1 MKQHYTRLR
10 NVFIATSIV
19 VLVFLLSSQVFPT
32 YGVSYGFWPIAA
44 VQAKPLFQSA
54 APRLT
59 PTSPSSGQQDAAP
72 GDAVTFTISL
82 QNTGSISGTFQI
94 DIPRSCS
101 QDVPGCSDSLSVT
114 SAQLNQNQSTSIQV
128 TVILPANAPA
138 GTIARTTVRA
148 VTGSGGTQSSAQTIL
163 STRIIAP
170 TPTSTATRTPTTTPT
185 TQPTTTPTPTPAPG
199 CPDNPDP
206 GDDTG
211 GAKLLLVNVPEN
223 HGICT
228 QGDIDFFK
236 FGGIG
241 GKVYTIDIPGMDA
254 GLDLVL
260 DLYDSNGR
268 LLTSNDDFYL
278 QRPTP
283 SPVIAGT
290 PLPATDLRPRL
301 ESIRLPDNGIYYI
314 RVRDTLN
321 VGGQG
326 RAYTIVVQGES
337 YGPTPATIT
346 EVCRDLYEEDGLP
359 EEARL
364 ITSNEVQPRHVLCPT
379 GDADWVRFFGKA
391 GKTYYLY
398 TDSRPYQNNP
408 SLNDATEAGADT
420 VLYLFDRDGVSLITF
435 NDDIQ
440 SDDTNLQSLDSE
452 IRFVP
457 TVDGFYYAQVKNT
470 GDIGNQ
476 FIEYDLVLKLC
487 LPGQECGRG
496 PAPVPAPGVATS
508 TPGTTSTS
516 TTSTATSTTPTAT
529 ELSFDA
535 TATAEAEGSS
545 PLNALDA
552 VGGPVKGFAD
562 TSFQR
567 EWMRSDRPVAE
578 QRAARSWLWGP
589 GGLVTRSESY
599 AQLAGGMRQVQYFDK
614 GRMEMN
620 NPAGDRNSRWFVT
633 SGLLVKELIS
643 GRMQVGDN
651 EFVQRSPADVPIA
664 GDANDADAPTYG
676 SFAGVTG
683 QTFPDRTGQSVVQQI
698 NRAGQVTDYT
708 GPPRS
713 VAMLA
718 RFVPETGHNI
728 AQVFWTYLNKQGTV
742 YENGSYRT
750 DEVLDWVFTLGY
762 PISEPYWTRVR
773 VGGVERDVLVQV
785 FERRVLTY
793 SPDNPAN
800 WQVEMGNV
808 GRHYYMWRY
817 GENLLS

>member
-1 MKQHYTRLR
+1 M
-10 NVFIATSIV
+10 N
-19 VLVFLLSSQVFPT
+19 
-32 YGVSYGFWPIAA
+32 
-44 VQAKPLFQSA
+44 
-54 APRLT
+54 
-59 PTSPSSGQQDAAP
+59 
-72 GDAVTFTISL
+72 
-82 QNTGSISGTFQI
+82 
-94 DIPRSCS
+94 
-101 QDVPGCSDSLSVT
+101 
-114 SAQLNQNQSTSIQV
+114 
-128 TVILPANAPA
+128 
-138 GTIARTTVRA
+138 
-148 VTGSGGTQSSAQTIL
+148 
-163 STRIIAP
+163 
-170 TPTSTATRTPTTTPT
+170 
-185 TQPTTTPTPTPAPG
+185 
-199 CPDNPDP
+199 
-206 GDDTG
+206 

-236 FGGIG
+236 FAGIG
-241 GKVYTIDIPGMDA
+241 GKVYTIDIISMDA

-260 DLYDSNGR
+260 DLYDDKGR

-278 QRPTP
+278 HAPTP
-283 SPVIAGT
+283 TPVTYSA
-290 PLPATDLRPRL
+290 PPATDLRPRID
-301 ESIRLPDNGIYYI
+301 SFKVPYNGLYYV

-321 VGGQG
+321 VGGQSK
-326 RAYTIVVQGES
+326 AYTIVVQGES

-359 EEARL
+359 EEATL
-364 ITSNEVQPRHVLCPT
+364 ITSNEIQPTHVLCPS

-398 TDSRPYQNNP
+398 TDSRPYENNP
-408 SLNDATEAGADT
+408 QLNDSTEAGADT

-440 SDDTNLQSLDSE
+440 GNDSTAQSLDSE
-452 IRFVP
+452 VRFVP

-496 PAPVPAPGVATS
+496 PAPVPAPGVITS
-508 TPGTTSTS
+508 TPETTETTPTS
-516 TTSTATSTTPTAT
+516 TSTTPTAT
-529 ELSFDA
+529 EISFGDE
-535 TATAEAEGSS
+535 TATAEIGGSA
-545 PLNALDA
+545 PLKALDA
-552 VGGPVKGFAD
+552 VGGPVHGFAD

-578 QRAARSWLWGP
+578 QRASRSWLWGP
-589 GGLVTRSESY
+589 GGLTTRSESY

-620 NPAGDRNSRWFVT
+620 DPAGDRNSRWFVT

-651 EFVQRSPADVPIA
+651 EFVQRNPADVPIA
-664 GDANDADAPTYG
+664 GDANDASAPNYG

-683 QTFPDRTGQSVVQQI
+683 QTFADRTGQQAAQQI
-698 NRAGQVTDYT
+698 DRAGHVSDYT
-708 GPPRS
+708 GPRRS
-713 VAMLA
+713 AATLTH
-718 RFVPETGHNI
+718 FVPETGHNV
-728 AQVFWTYLNKQGTV
+728 AQIFWTYLNTQGTV
-742 YENGSYRT
+742 YENGRYST
-750 DEVLDWVFTLGY
+750 GNVLDWVFTLGY
-762 PISEPYWTRVR
+762 PISEPYWAHVH

-808 GRHYYMWRY
+808 GRHYYLWRY
-817 GENLLS
+817 GENLPS